1 MYSIYGYIINR
12 KPTLM
17 KKSFLYSLG
26 SVLFSLSSMLWLVVV
41 TRVLDTFASGVFSI
55 GWAICQQ
62 MATIGYF
69 GTRNVQVSDID
80 DEIGSGTFI
89 LMKFFSI
96 LSMLGVSVIYCLYLG
111 LSSEKV
117 VISILLTIL
126 MATESLA
133 DLSAGFFQKNDRL
146 DITGLSYIIR
156 VSLYSITFIFSIL
169 IYKSLILSIFLAIL
183 LSFFWL
189 IVFDFPILVKMDLF
203 KFDSVSYK
211 SIINLFFMCLP
222 IFFSSYL
229 TNLLITIPK
238 NSIEINL
245 TTVDQSMFNLIFMPS
260 SIMKMALGILLI
272 PLYRKI
278 TLMWKDRDY
287 NALKKFIIMI
297 IVAIFFLTIVLIVLT
312 ILIGI
317 PFLTIVYGV
326 NISSQEIPLIL
337 LIIAGSLNG
346 IATFFIFILTVFNRQ
361 FYLLYIYGI
370 TVLLSMAITN
380 KMVINYHI
388 LGASSSYLITS
399 AILLSFLCIICIF
412 FFKKE
417 EKIIEN

>member
-69 GTRNVQVSDID
+69 GMRNVQVSDID

-89 LMKFFSI
+89 LVKFFSI

-189 IVFDFPILVKMDLF
+189 IVFDFPILLKMNLF
-203 KFDSVSYK
+203 KFDGVSYK

-238 NSIEINL
+238 NSIELNL

-287 NALKKFIIMI
+287 SGLKKFIIMI
-297 IVAIFFLTIVLIVLT
+297 IVAI
-312 ILIGI
+312 

-326 NISSQEIPLIL
+326 SISSQEIPLIL

-388 LGASSSYLITS
+388 LGASGSYLITS
-399 AILLSFLCIICIF
+399 TILLSFLCIICIF

-417 EKIIEN
+417 EKNN

>member
-69 GTRNVQVSDID
+69 GMRNVQVSDID

-89 LMKFFSI
+89 LVKFFSI

-189 IVFDFPILVKMDLF
+189 IVFDFPILLKMNLF
-203 KFDSVSYK
+203 KFDGVSYK

-238 NSIEINL
+238 NSIELNL

-287 NALKKFIIMI
+287 SGLKKFIIMI

-326 NISSQEIPLIL
+326 SISSQEIPLIL

-388 LGASSSYLITS
+388 LGASGSYLITS
-399 AILLSFLCIICIF
+399 TILLSFLCITCIF

-417 EKIIEN
+417 EKNN